1 MTCCSAC
8 SDDSSFVVPVE
19 FGSAL
24 WLWACV
30 CVSGGH
36 FECRNEREFWNCVA
50 GGRAVRKAEVG
61 LRPAW
66 ESWTHECHMPGGYG
80 QWDFGFPLLS
90 QG

>member
-8 SDDSSFVVPVE
+8 SDDSSFVVPIA
-19 FGSAL
+19 FGNAL

-50 GGRAVRKAEVG
+50 GGRAVRKAGVGQRERAGHMNSICPEVMG
-61 LRPAW
+61 
-66 ESWTHECHMPGGYG
+66 SGI
-80 QWDFGFPLLS
+80 LS
-90 QG
+90 FLC